1 MSESINLGSGD
12 PDAEAP
18 ECVKEAI
25 FKALKEGGDW
35 THYGGSAISLQF
47 KEAVI
52 DYYKTMGPEYKPD
65 NIIPTC
71 GSTAALN
78 VALGTVLDEGDE
90 ILMWEPSYSGHYSL
104 LRSMGIKLSVAPL
117 REDDGWHPDVDTL
130 GEYVSPETKAVLI
143 CNPNNPTGTV
153 FKEEELQAIGD
164 LAVDHDFAI
173 LSDEIYL
180 HFVYGDKKFVSTAS
194 LDGLAERTINIMSF
208 SKTFSMT
215 GYRLGYTIVP
225 DRYLKRANSLHGLAN
240 RPASFVYAGGVAAL
254 RSDFSYV
261 EERRKVYGERIGYFC
276 NAIDEVEGISC
287 IPAEGAFYGWFNI
300 KELGIGSQ
308 EFCDRLQK
316 EGARM
321 RPGKG
326 FGLNTDHYV
335 RAALV
340 RPVSQLKEVVAKVKN
355 VVNTL

>member
-1 MSESINLGSGD
+1 MSELINLGSGD

-18 ECVKEAI
+18 DCVKEAI
-25 FKALKEGGDW
+25 FKALKDGGDW
-35 THYGGSAISLQF
+35 THYGGREISQQF

-52 DYYKTMGPEYKPD
+52 DYYKTMGPEYKPE

-78 VALGTVLDEGDE
+78 VALGSVLDEGDE

-104 LRSMGIKLSVAPL
+104 LRGMGVKLSVAPL
-117 REDDGWHPDVDTL
+117 REDEGWHPDVDTL
-130 GEYVSPETKAVLI
+130 QEYASPETKAVLV

-153 FKEEELQAIGD
+153 FTEKELRAIGEI
-164 LAVDHDFAI
+164 AVDHDLAI

-180 HFVYGDKKFVSTAS
+180 HFVYGDNKFVSTAS
-194 LDGLAERTINIMSF
+194 LGLEERTINIMSF

-225 DRYLKRANSLHGLAN
+225 DRYLKRANSLHGLNN
-240 RPASFVYAGGVAAL
+240 RPASFVYAGGTAAL

-261 EERRKVYGERIGYFC
+261 KERKKVYGERIDYFC
-276 NAIDEVEGISC
+276 NALDAVEGISC
-287 IPAEGAFYGWFNI
+287 IPADGAFYAWFNI
-300 KELGIGSQ
+300 KELGITSG
-308 EFCDRLQK
+308 EFCERLLK
-316 EGARM
+316 EGVRM

-340 RPVSQLKEVVAKVKN
+340 RPVSQLKEAVARVEN
-355 VVNTL
+355 VVNSL